1 VKVVA
6 KQDNFV
12 KRIIKIILFV
22 FLVWVILVTIYVTIT
37 HPNRGIKLCL
47 NGGTLSSDSSL
58 VSSGW
63 SKAGPWIIVR
73 NENILYQKLVIRGI
87 EVSSSEEL
95 KDVVPDVFVDVISS
109 KVKVDRIEA
118 EIGRYL
124 YIAKK
129 DDLIYIW
136 SVSL

>member
-1 VKVVA
+1 MSVSLTTTPIST
-6 KQDNFV
+6 
-12 KRIIKIILFV
+12 RIP
-22 FLVWVILVTIYVTIT
+22 TEN
-37 HPNRGIKLCL
+37 HQEP
-47 NGGTLSSDSSL
+47 
-58 VSSGW
+58 
-63 SKAGPWIIVR
+63 
-73 NENILYQKLVIRGI
+73 ENILYQKLVIRGM

-118 EIGRYL
+118 EVGRYL